1 MARKLKTN
9 SHQLTVLFI
18 GINLDLKIQKNNL
31 YLLMFFLIKINF
43 AGLLGFRVP
52 IATFTPQSA
61 CISSERTVSTNYTMT
76 RHNYPKRIFPLAE
89 ATARIAFASLTVLTA
104 LNMF

>member
-1 MARKLKTN
+1 
-9 SHQLTVLFI
+9 
-18 GINLDLKIQKNNL
+18 
-31 YLLMFFLIKINF
+31 MFFLIKINF

-89 ATARIAFASLTVLTA
+89 ATARIAFIAYRFDCSKYVLVLPYGISNNAFHTFVGIQFLEDSA
-104 LNMF
+104 